1 MQYLDDI
8 ISLFVANYSE
18 PYPVE
23 LPGLGV
29 CTISGGTV
37 TPSTQ
42 PTGSPWLRLSLT
54 AGSTFNST
62 IGTVDSRLKSE
73 PFNINIQ
80 IFAPRTT
87 SSNETVYTYNI
98 PAMVERSLDSFMLTD
113 GFNAAGEDGVISSAQ
128 DEPKFKSTP
137 APDAN
142 DTWLLT
148 LVSYQYLY
156 RYV

>member
-1 MQYLDDI
+1 MQYLDDL
-8 ISLFVANYSE
+8 ISLFVANYSQ

-37 TPSTQ
+37 APSTQ
-42 PTGSPWLRLSLT
+42 PTDSPWLRFSVT
-54 AGSTFNST
+54 AGSTFNAT

-80 IFAPRTT
+80 IFIPRTT
-87 SSNETVYTYNI
+87 STSETAYTYSV
-98 PAMVERSLDSFMLTD
+98 PATVERHLDGFMLTD
-113 GFNAAGEDGVISSAQ
+113 GFNASGEEAVISSAQ

-137 APDAN
+137 PPEAGDN
-142 DTWLLT
+142 WILT